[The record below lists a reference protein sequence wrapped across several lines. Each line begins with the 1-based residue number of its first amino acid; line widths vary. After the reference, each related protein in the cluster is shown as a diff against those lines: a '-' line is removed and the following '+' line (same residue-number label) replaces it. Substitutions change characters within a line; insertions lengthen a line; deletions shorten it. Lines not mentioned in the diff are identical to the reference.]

1 MLRAEER
8 RKKIEKR
15 REFIENLM
23 KSNKKLFSP
32 EKNSIVITKENY
44 NSREDEDVQSLEK
57 KNKVWNLKFEEGN
70 VFFFSL

>member
-32 EKNSIVITKENY
+32 EKNSIVITEENY